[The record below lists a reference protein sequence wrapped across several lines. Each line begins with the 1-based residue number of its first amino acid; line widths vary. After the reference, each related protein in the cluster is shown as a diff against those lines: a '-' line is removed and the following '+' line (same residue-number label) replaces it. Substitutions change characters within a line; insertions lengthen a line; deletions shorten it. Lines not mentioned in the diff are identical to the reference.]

1 MPRILHIADIHL
13 GARPLGFSERSSGVV
28 EAFRQALEYAVTERV
43 DLVLIAGDL
52 FDVPKPEGQYVK
64 EAVRAFKALS
74 SRGVRIIAAHGEHDT
89 PGRRSSTMLE
99 VLDEAVDGFHAPQPP
114 RGVGIVEAV
123 EATTITV
130 KGVTIAVFPFFRTSL
145 AERRRIAGALLE
157 AYDRRLAGAGGTS
170 VFLGHFSLD
179 SVQPFDYIASPGSL
193 PRAMYAALGH
203 VHRRSLDLEAPV
215 PYAYPGS
222 LQPLNVDEAGHEFKR
237 GPLLVDLEGDMPRV
251 EELPVDT
258 PDHVFMDLDLSAKRS
273 SITPVIKN
281 AVARA
286 AVKAGRGG
294 VIILRVVADPTVPP
308 RLVYNTAVEAGRSH
322 GVLVKV
328 ILERGI
334 PGMEGKSVKVSA
346 FVSPGDVMRHEL
358 KIPEGAVEA
367 LLDLQRA
374 VLDGDDD
381 AVLEALDRLASYRS
395 LVEKWAGVRR

>member
-1 MPRILHIADIHL
+1 MARILHIADIHL
-13 GARPLGFSERSSGVV
+13 GARPLGFSERSSGLV
-28 EAFRQALEYAVTERV
+28 EAFNQALDYAVEERV

-64 EAVRAFKALS
+64 EAVRAFKKLAS
-74 SRGVRIIAAHGEHDT
+74 QGIPVVAAHGEHDT

-114 RGVGIVEAV
+114 RGSGIVEAV
-123 EATTITV
+123 EATTMTLKGITV
-130 KGVTIAVFPFFRTSL
+130 AVFPFFRTSI
-145 AERRRIAGALLE
+145 AER
-157 AYDRRLAGAGGTS
+157 RRLAGALLQAYDKKLAEAGGPS

-193 PRAMYAALGH
+193 PRASYAALGH
-203 VHRRSLDLEAPV
+203 VHRRSIDLEAPV

-222 LQPLNVDEAGHEFKR
+222 LQPLNIDEARHGFKR
-237 GPLLVDLEGDMPRV
+237 GPLLVDLDGDEPSIV
-251 EELPVDT
+251 ELPVDT
-258 PDHVFMDLDLSAKRS
+258 PSHVFEKLDLSARRS
-273 SITPVIKN
+273 TVAVAVKN

-286 AVKAGRGG
+286 AAKAGRGG
-294 VIILRVVADPTVPP
+294 VVILSVVIDPSVPQ
-308 RLVYNTAVEAGRSH
+308 RLVYNAASDAGRAH

-328 ILERGI
+328 LLEHAGPGGEDRGGGAPVFITPRDIL
-334 PGMEGKSVKVSA
+334 
-346 FVSPGDVMRHEL
+346 RHEL
-358 KIPEGAVEA
+358 KIPDGAVDA

-395 LVEKWAGVRR
+395 LVEKWAGARR